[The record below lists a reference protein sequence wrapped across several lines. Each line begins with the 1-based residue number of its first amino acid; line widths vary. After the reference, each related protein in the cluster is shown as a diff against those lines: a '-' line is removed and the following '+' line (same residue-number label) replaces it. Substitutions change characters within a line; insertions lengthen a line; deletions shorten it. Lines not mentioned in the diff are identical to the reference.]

1 VSTPFLAAFA
11 ERVIGRLLAENLVQ
25 IASGDSPVAGAGAA
39 DRAATDRT
47 ILFVANWLGSRAPG
61 SSLLSSL
68 EAALLA
74 CPEVVE
80 VFVDLDGLKKLVDD
94 LG

>member
-11 ERVIGRLLAENLVQ
+11 ERVVSRLIEDQLVKL
-25 IASGDSPVAGAGAA
+25 DGAGAE
-39 DRAATDRT
+39 DRAT
-47 ILFVANWLGSRAPG
+47 LFVANWLGSRQPG

-74 CPEVVE
+74 CPEVADVY
-80 VFVDLDGLKKLVDD
+80 VDIEGLKALVDD